1 MAVLALKGGKK
12 VADGVQWPAW
22 PIVDDEDRKAVLGA
36 LDSRSWCC
44 LFANSRVKAFE
55 EAYAKFHDAKHA
67 IAAANGTVS
76 IELALIAAGVLPGD
90 EVLVP
95 AVTFIASASA
105 IACAGAIP
113 IFVDCDPETYQI
125 SPTALATAVTR
136 RTKAIVAVH
145 YGGYP
150 VDFDAILPIVKKHNL
165 VLIED
170 CAHAHGT
177 EWKGRKVGAIGTAG
191 SFSFQAS
198 KSLTAGEGGVVL
210 TDDPALAEKARLLHN
225 IGRVPG
231 KPGYEHYVLSS
242 NYRMTEFQGALLLSQ
257 MRRLREQT
265 DKKHENGLFLAEG
278 LRQIGGLEPL
288 KADPRI
294 TKRGYYFFIARYSAE
309 AFKGLPPDKFRA
321 ALSAEGIPNGN
332 GYAIP
337 LYKQVAFKE
346 QNVTPLLPRKLGPRP
361 KYEKIFLPNA
371 ERICSE
377 QVTIAHTMLLAERQQ
392 IQLILDAVEKIKKH
406 SDELMTRA

>member
-1 MAVLALKGGKK
+1 MAMLALKGGKK
-12 VADGVQWPAW
+12 VAEGVAWPAW

-36 LDSRSWCC
+36 VDSRNWCC
-44 LFANSRVKAFE
+44 LFANSQVKAFE
-55 EAYAKFHDAKHA
+55 NTYAKFHDAKYA
-67 IAAANGTVS
+67 IAVANGTVS
-76 IELALIAAGVLPGD
+76 IELALIAAGVVPGD

-105 IACAGAIP
+105 IACVGAIP

-125 SPTALATAVTR
+125 SPNAVAAAIKR

-150 VDFDAILPIVKKHNL
+150 ADLDAL
-165 VLIED
+165 VAIARKYKLALIED

-177 EWKGRKVGAIGTAG
+177 EWNGRKVGAIGTAG
-191 SFSFQAS
+191 SFSFQGS

-210 TDDPALAEKARLLHN
+210 TDDAALAERARLLHN

-231 KPGYEHYVLSS
+231 KPGYEHYMLSS

-265 DKKHENGLFLAEG
+265 EKKHENGLFLAEG

-288 KADPRI
+288 KSDPRI
-294 TKRGYYFFIARYSAE
+294 TKRGYYFFIGRYNPG
-309 AFKGLPPDKFRA
+309 AFEGVPLDKFRA
-321 ALSAEGIPNGN
+321 ALNAEGIPNGN

-346 QNVTPLLPRKLGPRP
+346 ANVTPLLPRKLGPRP
-361 KYEKIFLPNA
+361 KYEKTFLPNS
-371 ERICSE
+371 ERICAE
-377 QVTIAHTMLLAERQQ
+377 QVTMAHTMLLAERKQ
-392 IQLILDAVEKIKKH
+392 IQFILDAVAKIKKH
-406 SDELMTRA
+406 CAELRS